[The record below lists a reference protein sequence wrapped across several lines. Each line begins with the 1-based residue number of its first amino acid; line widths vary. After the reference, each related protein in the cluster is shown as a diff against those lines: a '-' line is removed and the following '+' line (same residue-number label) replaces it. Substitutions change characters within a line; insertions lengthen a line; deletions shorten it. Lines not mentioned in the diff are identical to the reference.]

1 MNRIVFTRAGT
12 KTRAQKRKA
21 ERVKKQRWRGRYYD
35 MGLLRI
41 EIWAHPDDRPELKK
55 VELALLQARGI
66 TLDSDRG

>member
-1 MNRIVFTRAGT
+1 
-12 KTRAQKRKA
+12 
-21 ERVKKQRWRGRYYD
+21 